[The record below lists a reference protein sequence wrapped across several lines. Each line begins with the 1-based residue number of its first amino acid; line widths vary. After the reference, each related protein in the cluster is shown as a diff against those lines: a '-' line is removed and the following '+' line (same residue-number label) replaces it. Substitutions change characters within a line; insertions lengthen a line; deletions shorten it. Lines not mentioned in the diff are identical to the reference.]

1 MENIRTPVQS
11 TELARIPQF
20 KVRSN
25 LRGGESLS
33 DCERNLKYW
42 QDEYWK
48 YYDIVQDKLANQA

>member
-1 MENIRTPVQS
+1 MENMRTLERPAGS
-11 TELARIPQF
+11 ARVPQF

-25 LRGGESLS
+25 LRGGESLE

-48 YYDIVQDKLANQA
+48 YYDIVQDKLSKQA